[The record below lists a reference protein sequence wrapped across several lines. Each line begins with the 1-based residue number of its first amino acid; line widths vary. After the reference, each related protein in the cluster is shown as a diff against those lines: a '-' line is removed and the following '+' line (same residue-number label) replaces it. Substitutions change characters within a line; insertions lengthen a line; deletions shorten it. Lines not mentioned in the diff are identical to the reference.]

1 MADNNA
7 LYAIRFPD
15 GSVSLACPPQLEAR
29 AYDQYLQRGFEQLGR
44 IGAPVLVGFGSFLG
58 LNWETARAKVDDAN
72 RVLGAL
78 SVIVT
83 VAIGV
88 WLWRRRQKN

>member
-1 MADNNA
+1 LLDRLDPLPPVADRGQIA
-7 LYAIRFPD
+7 LGPA
-15 GSVSLACPPQLEAR
+15 
-29 AYDQYLQRGFEQLGR
+29 
-44 IGAPVLVGFGSFLG
+44 G

-88 WLWRRRQKN
+88 WLWRRRERR